1 MRTNSLARLLH
12 APFAVSLFVLCAF
25 LQAPAP
31 AAAQGF
37 ISPFI
42 GFDYGG
48 DSGCPTATGCDD
60 KHSNLGIAGGKLGAI
75 AGVEVE
81 FGYARNFFGDTP
93 GVETNV
99 LTLMTNVIVGPKI
112 GVIRPFVLG
121 GVGLMK
127 SHVEFTAG
135 SLLDSS
141 NDFGWNI
148 GGGVMLMFGEHI
160 GVRGDI
166 RRFKS
171 FSDNGILGFVL
182 AGEKLGFNRA
192 SAGLVLAF

>member
-1 MRTNSLARLLH
+1 VTA
-12 APFAVSLFVLCAF
+12 AAAIVAATPE
-25 LQAPAP
+25 P

-48 DSGCPTATGCDD
+48 NSGCPTATGCED
-60 KHSNLGIAGGKLGAI
+60 KNSNLGVAGGKLAAI
-75 AGVEVE
+75 AGAEVE
-81 FGYARNFFGDTP
+81 FGYARDFFGDTP
-93 GVETNV
+93 GVDSSV
-99 LTLMTNVIVGPKI
+99 LTLMFNVLVGPKI
-112 GVIRPFVLG
+112 AAVRPFLLG

-127 SHVEFTAG
+127 SHVELTAG

-141 NDFGWNI
+141 NNFGWNI
-148 GGGVMLMFGEHI
+148 GGGVMIMFGDHV
-160 GVRGDI
+160 GVRGDV

-171 FSDNGILGFVL
+171 FQDTSILSFTLSD
-182 AGEKLGFNRA
+182 EKLTFNRA

>member
-1 MRTNSLARLLH
+1 MRIDSPARQYRSIVIVALLTLGGL
-12 APFAVSLFVLCAF
+12 PLTS
-25 LQAPAP
+25 APAS
-31 AAAQGF
+31 AQGY

-48 DSGCPTATGCDD
+48 NSGCPTATGCED
-60 KHSNLGIAGGKLGAI
+60 KDSNLGVAGGKLGSI
-75 AGVEVE
+75 AGAEVE
-81 FGYARNFFGDTP
+81 LGYARNFFGDTP
-93 GVETNV
+93 GVDANV
-99 LTLMTNVIVGPKI
+99 LTLMTNIIVGPKI
-112 GVIRPFVLG
+112 GAIRPFVLG
-121 GVGLMK
+121 GVGLIK

-148 GGGVMLMFGEHI
+148 GGGVMLMFGDHV
-160 GVRGDI
+160 GVRGDV

-171 FSDNGILGFVL
+171 FSDLDILGFSL
-182 AGEKLGFNRA
+182 SDEKLTFNRA